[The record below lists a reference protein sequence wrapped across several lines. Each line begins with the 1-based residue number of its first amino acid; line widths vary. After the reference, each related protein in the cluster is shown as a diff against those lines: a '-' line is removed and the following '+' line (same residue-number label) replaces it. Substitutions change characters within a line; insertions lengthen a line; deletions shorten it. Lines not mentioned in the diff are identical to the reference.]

1 MQVIKTQGL
10 SLALS
15 FSDNF
20 PFCKRWSVAN
30 FSAAALK
37 AKSRFHQAFSW
48 AIYEVSAAILAMNFL
63 LPKLNINLL
72 KILQVYHFLLYIHR
86 RYGFQKCQG
95 DYGERQLCKRKQ
107 TAFKRRNFTKFC
119 SMKLY

>member
-1 MQVIKTQGL
+1 MQVIKNQGL

-30 FSAAALK
+30 FSAAPLK
-37 AKSRFHQAFSW
+37 AESRFHQAFSW

-63 LPKLNINLL
+63 LPK
-72 KILQVYHFLLYIHR
+72 
-86 RYGFQKCQG
+86 
-95 DYGERQLCKRKQ
+95 
-107 TAFKRRNFTKFC
+107 
-119 SMKLY
+119 